1 MFRVANLVMV
11 VALLVTAAVV
21 YQVKYASTADAER
34 LAHLRQAIR
43 AERDAIAVM
52 RAEWARRTS
61 PLYVQGLV
69 QRHLDLQVLS
79 VDAMSTLDD
88 LPEKPAGGGDGL
100 GGLIEA
106 LSDAPLVTSSVGKP
120 ERASTSSAST
130 SSSSSSS
137 PSSSSSSSTG
147 GGAAVLPATSALRPA
162 SAPVSAPK
170 PPPAPS
176 ASAAPRPAVTPRPAS
191 QPGLAMSE
199 PASVPTPPPPAAS
212 PVEGLVR
219 GIGSFFGPVVPSSG
233 H

>member
-1 MFRVANLVMV
+1 MFRIANLVMV

-43 AERDAIAVM
+43 AERDAIAVL

-69 QRHLDLQVLS
+69 QRHLDLQVLA
-79 VDAMSTLDD
+79 VDSMSTLDD
-88 LPEKPAGGGDGL
+88 LSAKPAGGGDGI
-100 GGLIEA
+100 GGMIEA
-106 LSDAPLVTSSVGKP
+106 LTDVPLITSSIGKP
-120 ERASTSSAST
+120 DRAPAAAAATPGPGPSA
-130 SSSSSSS
+130 
-137 PSSSSSSSTG
+137 G
-147 GGAAVLPATSALRPA
+147 GGNGGAAVLPATSALRPA

-170 PPPAPS
+170 PAPAPG
-176 ASAAPRPAVTPRPAS
+176 AAATAPRPVTAAHSAPP
-191 QPGLAMSE
+191 PGAGPGTAPSE
-199 PASVPTPPPPAAS
+199 PVAVAPPPPAAN

-233 H
+233 R

>member
-1 MFRVANLVMV
+1 MFRIANLVMV

-21 YQVKYASTADAER
+21 YQVKYSSTADAER
-34 LAHLRQAIR
+34 LAHMRQAIR
-43 AERDAIAVM
+43 AERDAIAVL

-88 LPEKPAGGGDGL
+88 LPEKPAGGGDGI
-100 GGLIEA
+100 GGIIEA
-106 LSDAPLVTSSVGKP
+106 LSDVPLITSSIGKP
-120 ERASTSSAST
+120 DKPPPAPAAGPGPSA
-130 SSSSSSS
+130 
-137 PSSSSSSSTG
+137 G
-147 GGAAVLPATSALRPA
+147 GGNGGAAVLPATSALRPA

-170 PPPAPS
+170 PAPQPGAAASRPVAASRPAP
-176 ASAAPRPAVTPRPAS
+176 
-191 QPGLAMSE
+191 QPGAVPSE
-199 PASVPTPPPPAAS
+199 PVSVAPPPPPAAN

>member
-1 MFRVANLVMV
+1 MFRIANLVMV

-21 YQVKYASTADAER
+21 YQVKYSSTADAER

-43 AERDAIAVM
+43 AERDAIAVL

-88 LPEKPAGGGDGL
+88 LPAKPAGGGDGI
-100 GGLIEA
+100 GGMIEA
-106 LSDAPLVTSSVGKP
+106 LSDVPLITSSIGKP
-120 ERASTSSAST
+120 DKPPAPPSAGPG
-130 SSSSSSS
+130 
-137 PSSSSSSSTG
+137 PSVSG
-147 GGAAVLPATSALRPA
+147 GNGGAAVLPATSALRPA
-162 SAPVSAPK
+162 SAPVIVPK
-170 PPPAPS
+170 PAAQPAG
-176 ASAAPRPAVTPRPAS
+176 TPRPAAARPAPT
-191 QPGLAMSE
+191 PGTLASE
-199 PASVPTPPPPAAS
+199 PASVAPPPAPAAN

>member
-43 AERDAIAVM
+43 AERDAIAVL

-88 LPEKPAGGGDGL
+88 LPEKPKGGGDGL

-120 ERASTSSAST
+120 EKPAASPAPAGASSSA
-130 SSSSSSS
+130 
-137 PSSSSSSSTG
+137 TG

-162 SAPVSAPK
+162 SAPVSAPR
-170 PPPAPS
+170 PAP
-176 ASAAPRPAVTPRPAS
+176 AAAATPRPAS
-191 QPGLAMSE
+191 AAATRPGAAPGFANSE
-199 PASVPTPPPPAAS
+199 PASVPPPPAPAAN
-212 PVEGLVR
+212 PVEGLMR

-233 H
+233 QQ

>member
-1 MFRVANLVMV
+1 MFRIANLVMV
-11 VALLVTAAVV
+11 LALLVTAAVV

-43 AERDAIAVM
+43 AERDSIAVM

-88 LPEKPAGGGDGL
+88 LPDRTAPKGDGI
-100 GGLIEA
+100 GGMIEA
-106 LSDAPLVTSSVGKP
+106 LSDAPLTTSSISKP
-120 ERASTSSAST
+120 ERATT
-130 SSSSSSS
+130 SSSSSA
-137 PSSSSSSSTG
+137 SSSSTSANS

-162 SAPVSAPK
+162 SAPIAAPK
-170 PPPAPS
+170 PPSVPTASLSGQRPVAATRASGPAL
-176 ASAAPRPAVTPRPAS
+176 V
-191 QPGLAMSE
+191 SE
-199 PASVPTPPPPAAS
+199 PPSIPTPPPASSS
-212 PVEGLVR
+212 PVDGLVR